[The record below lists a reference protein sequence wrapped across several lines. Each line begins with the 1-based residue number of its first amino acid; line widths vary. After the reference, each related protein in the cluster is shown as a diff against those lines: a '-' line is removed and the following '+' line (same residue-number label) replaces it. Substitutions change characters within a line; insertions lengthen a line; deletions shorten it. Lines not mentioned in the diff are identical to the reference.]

1 MADQFNFQAVFE
13 FAIKGAKAAG
23 ADVKQ
28 LVDRIEDL
36 RSAGQLTD
44 KAADQLSRKVIAAG
58 NAAEGAGKKIGGSNQ
73 SINSARFALQ
83 DVSFAAAAAGAAL
96 IAFGGSAFKVAI
108 DFERDFAQVARTSA
122 VVGPELVE
130 LRKGFVQL
138 AQDMP
143 TSFADLTDIG
153 SLGAQLN
160 IAGKDLT
167 SFTATV
173 ARLTTASDLTTEA
186 AGTAIARIAQLTGVG
201 ADQYEN
207 LGSAIALVGVE
218 SIATES
224 QIVKTANNIASIGN
238 FAGFSAQDIVGLAGA
253 LASLGIPPELSR
265 GTLER
270 FFTQI
275 GKASSAGGEALET
288 FGRVS
293 GMSGKE
299 FAAAFQPDAPAGA
312 SAKAF
317 TAFLR
322 GLGEEGSAARDT
334 LRDLGI
340 TSVRDVPA
348 LLKLSQSAEVV
359 EKAFRDANKGF
370 ADGTELQRQYNII
383 ADTTASRL
391 QNLGNNF
398 QVFLDSIGSNGGDV
412 INGLITDL
420 TSLLQ
425 TLTEFNQNV
434 VSDSA
439 LGGLGEFIQFFSG
452 GGTTGGDVLA
462 FGAALGVLSGVL
474 LVLFAGATRA
484 ASGVLALKQAY
495 DIMAPSAV
503 KAGVSAAAS
512 GTGMTAAG
520 VAASGAAT
528 KVTALIGAFS
538 KLTTALLVV
547 GIGQAIA
554 ANIREPIAEAVGAA
568 VTLDE
573 KIAHITDNES
583 LSKVGSGGSNFFTEL
598 DRNIADATQG
608 LISFGA
614 NTQAIKEVDDSLA
627 ELVTSGNVDGAAE
640 RFKTLSD
647 AIVAN
652 GGSVEDAQ
660 KRFPE
665 YTKALEEVKVATDNA
680 SGATGENGTASE
692 QAAAAQEEL
701 QGALQETEDQFKKT
715 YEALKNYNDALY
727 ANADAQ
733 SGFYQAVDDG
743 NDAVTEAGIA
753 VLEAAGKYKDLDGN
767 VIASAES
774 IAAAGKAALDAA
786 GNFDITTQSGRD
798 ADEQLRKLAEA
809 GNGAAAELFNTGES
823 ADVVS
828 AKLDEN
834 EAAVRALGERY
845 GLTGAALDTFVGK
858 YVASPKDLQY
868 NLQLQN
874 LGNSQ
879 AALDGFV
886 ARNAG
891 RTIPIYIQTSGG
903 DVARVA
909 QGRGGSGGMTYAEGG
924 YTGAGGKYEPAGIV
938 HRGEY
943 VVPKKYVNQSTGLP
957 NADAFGRLIRG
968 ASPSRGYAAGGFVGG
983 GNGGIME
990 LGPKSLQRLSGNVVN
1005 VLLDSGLLTQSVN
1018 NNNARTAQRGGGR

>member
-36 RSAGQLTD
+36 RSSGQLTD

-58 NAAEGAGKKIGGSNQ
+58 NAAETAGKKFGGSNQ

-130 LRKGFVQL
+130 LRKGFVEL
-138 AQDMP
+138 AQSMP

-167 SFTATV
+167 SFTGTV

-201 ADQYEN
+201 SEQYEN

-322 GLGEEGSAARDT
+322 GLGEEGAGARDT
-334 LRDLGI
+334 LRELGI

-383 ADTTASRL
+383 AETTSSRL
-391 QNLGNNF
+391 QNLGNKF
-398 QVFLDSIGSNGGDV
+398 QVFLDSIGSQSTGVLKD
-412 INGLITDL
+412 LITNLGAVLD
-420 TSLLQ
+420 
-425 TLTEFNQNV
+425 TLTEFNNTTFKGPFG
-434 VSDSA
+434 D
-439 LGGLGEFIQFFSG
+439 F
-452 GGTTGGDVLA
+452 TGGDVLA
-462 FGAALGVLSGVL
+462 VGAAISVVSGIL
-474 LVLFAGATRA
+474 LVLFAGAARA

-503 KAGVSAAAS
+503 R
-512 GTGMTAAG
+512 AG
-520 VAASGAAT
+520 VAAAGSALGFDKAGLAAGAAAT
-528 KVTALIGAFS
+528 KMGLLIGAFA
-538 KLTTALLVV
+538 KLSTAFLVV
-547 GIGQAIA
+547 GIGKTIGDQITD
-554 ANIREPIAEAVGAA
+554 PISNAVGVA
-568 VTLDE
+568 TDLDSQ
-573 KIAHITDNES
+573 ISRLVNNEG
-583 LSKVGSGGSNFFTEL
+583 LARLGDGKTNFFTDL
-598 DRNIADATQG
+598 DRGIADFSKGLVQISNTTKVVKDIDDGLAQLVQG
-608 LISFGA
+608 
-614 NTQAIKEVDDSLA
+614 
-627 ELVTSGNVDGAAE
+627 GNIDQAAE

-647 AIVAN
+647 SIVAN
-652 GGSVEDAQ
+652 GGSIEDA
-660 KRFPE
+660 KNRFPQ
-665 YTKALEEVKVATDNA
+665 YSKALDAAKAATE
-680 SGATGENGTASE
+680 S
-692 QAAAAQEEL
+692 AAAATGDATDATAANADAAGGATDAQSDLANQIQQSEE
-701 QGALQETEDQFKKT
+701 AFKAA
-715 YEALKNYNDALY
+715 YDALKQYNDALY

-733 SGFYQAVDDG
+733 SGFYQAIDDG
-743 NDAVTEAGIA
+743 NDAITKAGIA
-753 VLEAAGKYKDLDGN
+753 ALEAAGKYKDLDGN
-767 VIASAES
+767 VIASASS

-798 ADEQLRKLAEA
+798 ADKTLRDLAQA

-828 AKLDEN
+828 AKLSEN

-845 GLTGAALDTFVGK
+845 GLTGTALDSFVSK

-868 NLQLQN
+868 QLNVNGVSSAEQSLN
-874 LGNSQ
+874 YLARPRTVPLTITTSSGNVQ
-879 AALDGFV
+879 RIG
-886 ARNAG
+886 
-891 RTIPIYIQTSGG
+891 
-903 DVARVA
+903 
-909 QGRGGSGGMTYAEGG
+909 QGAGGSGGIPFAEGG

-938 HRGEY
+938 HKGEY
-943 VVPKKYVNQSTGLP
+943 VVPKKYVNQATGLP
-957 NADAFGRLIRG
+957 NADAFGKIIRG
-968 ASPSRGYAAGGFVGG
+968 SSPSRGYASGGFVGG
-983 GNGGIME
+983 SGVME
-990 LGPKSLQRLSGNVVN
+990 LGPKSLSRLTASVAQAIV
-1005 VLLDSGLLTQSVN
+1005 LDSGVVAGAVN
-1018 NNNARTAQRGGGR
+1018 GSNAQTARRGGGR